1 MLPGRARACAFSVRA
16 CVLLAFAWHH
26 LTTPQRGKGRTSTFR
41 SAGGRGTFR
50 SAGGRGCRGGRRQG
64 RKSSALQQDHVHEGA
79 KPPAGSG
86 VVCAG
91 GVQAACMCAAVGHA
105 DVGLAVV
112 SAVYAATRSGGGGP
126 RQGDRAVERRHH
138 GQRQRQT
145 VCMRTPA
152 RHVTVCII
160 CMSRADSNGKIHALH
175 GAGEA
180 CM

>member
-112 SAVYAATRSGGGGP
+112 PSPRRSGCRAPTPRPAAATDGVHAHARAP
-126 RQGDRAVERRHH
+126 RHCVHNMHVE
-138 GQRQRQT
+138 G
-145 VCMRTPA
+145 
-152 RHVTVCII
+152 
-160 CMSRADSNGKIHALH
+160 
-175 GAGEA
+175 
-180 CM
+180 